1 MDIPKILTKILVG
14 WYFRLLAPQKILP
27 VFCISTYN
35 YRALRL
41 IKVAMLLE
49 DVRDISCE
57 ATPRFATAPLALLQ
71 GFSIAGLPLEI
82 HVVCCIR
89 PGTPTPKNLPTNI
102 YYHFLPVPKVGF
114 LRTFHMGCYL
124 STRRF
129 PHRLQPDLVHAHGTE
144 AWCAIVGALLPYP
157 NILTVHGYLNGIN
170 RVAPLRPWPHWV
182 LQRLLEK
189 ISLPKY
195 ESVICLSDFM
205 EASLRAK
212 TRSTNLI
219 PNAVRQEFF
228 STPLPPY
235 ARDPKLLRVVN
246 VGSVYHLKQ
255 QCELIETLIRAPI
268 AQYPV
273 ECVFLGG
280 LDTTTQYGRRFT
292 RLLNLNHSNV
302 TLKHIDYLPVDA
314 LIKLLDHS
322 DCLVHVSK
330 TESFCLAVA
339 EALVRSKKVF
349 AFNTGGI
356 PFVSQGFPTATLI
369 PNENWAELWLA
380 VESWA
385 KVNSPVPIPEVSIE
399 NRYSPKTIAEQH
411 LLAYAKLL
419 SIN

>member
-1 MDIPKILTKILVG
+1 MKKIRVAFLVVADRFDQPIPIPFFG
-14 WYFRLLAPQKILP
+14 
-27 VFCISTYN
+27 
-35 YRALRL
+35 
-41 IKVAMLLE
+41 
-49 DVRDISCE
+49 
-57 ATPRFATAPLALLQ
+57 TAPSALLQ
-71 GFSIAGLPLEI
+71 GFAYYPDDVEVHVISCTQKPVPSPVKLAPNIWFHGL
-82 HVVCCIR
+82 
-89 PGTPTPKNLPTNI
+89 
-102 YYHFLPVPKVGF
+102 FVPKVGF
-114 LRTFHMGCYL
+114 LRTFHQGCVRAVSKSL
-124 STRRF
+124 RKIK
-129 PHRLQPDLVHAHGTE
+129 PDIVHAQGTE
-144 AWCAIVGALLPYP
+144 RWCAIVGALLPFP
-157 NILTVHGYLNGIN
+157 KILTVHGYLNGIN
-170 RVAPLRPWPHWV
+170 RVATLRPWPYWA
-182 LQRLLEK
+182 LQRLLER

-195 ESVICLSDFM
+195 ESVICISDFM

>member
-1 MDIPKILTKILVG
+1 MLV
-14 WYFRLLAPQKILP
+14 
-27 VFCISTYN
+27 
-35 YRALRL
+35 
-41 IKVAMLLE
+41 E
-49 DVRDISCE
+49 DVREISCE
-57 ATPRFATAPLALLQ
+57 TTPRFATAPLALLQ

-82 HVVCCIR
+82 HVVCCVR
-89 PGTPTPKNLPTNI
+89 PGAPIPKNLPANI
-102 YYHFLPVPKVGF
+102 HYHFLPVHKVGF
-114 LRTFHMGCYL
+114 LRTLHLGCYF
-124 STRRF
+124 STR
-129 PHRLQPDLVHAHGTE
+129 HLLQHLQPDLVHAHGTE
-144 AWCAIVGALLPYP
+144 AWCAIVGALLPFP

-182 LQRLLEK
+182 LQRLLEQ

-195 ESVICLSDFM
+195 ESVVCLSDFM

-212 TRSTNLI
+212 TRCTTLI
-219 PNAVRQEFF
+219 PNAVRREFF
-228 STPLPPY
+228 STPLPPD
-235 ARDPKLLRVVN
+235 APDPKLLRVVN

-314 LIKLLDHS
+314 LIELLDRS
-322 DCLVHVSK
+322 DCLVHASK

-349 AFNTGGI
+349 AFSTGGI
-356 PFVSQGFPTATLI
+356 PFVSQGFPEATLI
-369 PNENWAELWLA
+369 PNENWEELWLA

-385 KVNSPVPIPEVSIE
+385 KVKPPVPSPQNSAE
-399 NRYSPKTIAEQH
+399 NRFLPKAIAEQH
-411 LLAYAKLL
+411 LMAYDKLL
-419 SIN
+419 SPD